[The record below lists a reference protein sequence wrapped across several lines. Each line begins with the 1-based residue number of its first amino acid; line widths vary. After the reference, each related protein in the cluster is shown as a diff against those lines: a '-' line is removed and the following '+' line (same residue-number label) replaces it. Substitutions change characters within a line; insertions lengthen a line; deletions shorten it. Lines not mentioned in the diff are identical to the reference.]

1 MLFTLGTKGK
11 PGRCDCDA
19 NYQSDHLETWLNPVN
34 PKIQSVYSL
43 LACRAGVFQRKLGG
57 TLIPAAILKSQ
68 GKD

>member
-43 LACRAGVFQRKLGG
+43 LACGGGVLNGNSEIR
-57 TLIPAAILKSQ
+57 
-68 GKD
+68 